1 MKMGLLGKTMDMS
14 IFGFEQ
20 EKTGCVVE
28 ISVGAIKPNPNQ
40 PRKCFDNEALISL
53 SRSISQDGV
62 IQPLTVRDKG
72 GYYELISGERR
83 LRAARIAGL
92 KSVPCIITDIS
103 DERSAVYA
111 LIENIQRADLNFFE
125 QAQAIQTLIREYSM
139 TQEEAAL
146 RLGLSQPAVAN
157 KLRLLKLGTDER
169 AAILKGGLTER
180 HARALLRLDSPEK
193 RALVIAKVSAKG
205 LNVSQTESYINAM
218 TGKEKMKESYKK
230 RAPILRD
237 VRLFINTMNK
247 AVRVMQLSGV
257 KANTKKVERE
267 GFVDYI
273 VSIPVGTQ
281 KAHSAAS

>member
-1 MKMGLLGKTMDMS
+1 MGILTKSRDMS
-14 IFGFEQ
+14 VFGFET
-20 EKTGCVVE
+20 ETKGSVLD
-28 ISVGAIKPNPNQ
+28 ISVGAIKPNPRQ
-40 PRKCFDNEALISL
+40 PRKQFDTEALTSL
-53 SRSISQDGV
+53 ARSISQDGV
-62 IQPLTVRDKG
+62 IQPLTVREKN
-72 GYYELISGERR
+72 GYYELVSGERR

-92 KSVPCIITDIS
+92 KTVPCIITDIS

-125 QAQAIQTLIREYSM
+125 QAEAIAQLITEHRM

-157 KLRLLKLGTDER
+157 KLRLLKLSDRER
-169 AAILKGGLTER
+169 EMITSSNLTER
-180 HARALLRLDSPEK
+180 HARALLKLNDEQK
-193 RALVIAKVSAKG
+193 RAEVIGRVISRG
-205 LNVSQTESYINAM
+205 LNVSQTEKYIK
-218 TGKEKMKESYKK
+218 TLIDGEKIRQSYKK

-237 VRLFINTMNK
+237 VRLFVNTMNK

-273 VSIPVGTQ
+273 VSIPV
-281 KAHSAAS
+281 

>member
-1 MKMGLLGKTMDMS
+1 MGILTKSRDMS
-14 IFGFEQ
+14 VFGFET
-20 EKTGCVVE
+20 ETKGSVLD
-28 ISVGAIKPNPNQ
+28 ISVGAIKPNPRQ
-40 PRKCFDNEALISL
+40 PRKQFDTEALTSL
-53 SRSISQDGV
+53 ARSISQDGV
-62 IQPLTVRDKG
+62 IQPLTVREKN
-72 GYYELISGERR
+72 GYYELVSGERR

-92 KSVPCIITDIS
+92 KTVPCIITDIS

-125 QAQAIQTLIREYSM
+125 QAEAIAQLITEHRM

-157 KLRLLKLGTDER
+157 KLRLLKLSDRER
-169 AAILKGGLTER
+169 EMITSSDLTER
-180 HARALLRLDSPEK
+180 HARALLKLNDEQK
-193 RALVIAKVSAKG
+193 RAEVIGRVISRG
-205 LNVSQTESYINAM
+205 LNVSQTEKYIK
-218 TGKEKMKESYKK
+218 TLIDGEKIRQSYKK

-237 VRLFINTMNK
+237 VRLFVNTMNK

-273 VSIPVGTQ
+273 VSIPV
-281 KAHSAAS
+281 